1 MVRLNPQRC
10 HDSRKRADNKR
21 CVDNGIVIDNAAV
34 NGQRWILRL
43 VTLLE
48 ILLCGAALLVLLP
61 ATVLFAEVVSAVTGS
76 RGTAT
81 PESERR
87 RLAVLVPAHN
97 EASIIAGTLRSI
109 AQQLEEPDRLIVVAD
124 NCSDETAVI
133 AASEGA
139 EVIAR
144 TDLNNRGKGYALD
157 FGIRHLESDPPSIV
171 VVIDA
176 DCRITAASIDRLAR
190 CCAWTARPVQALYL
204 MRAAKDTGLM
214 ARIAEFAWVV
224 KNQIR
229 PMGLY
234 RLGLPCQL
242 MGTGMAFPW
251 ACICSA
257 RLATGHIVEDLKLG
271 IDLTRAGTAPVF
283 CAEAVVTSEFPV
295 SKEGIRG
302 QRERWEHGH
311 LGVILSEAPRLLL
324 ESLASSNVRLMA
336 LALDLSVPP
345 LALLA
350 LQVVLVWLAS
360 AAFFVVTTAH
370 LPLDM
375 TSAAAILLVLS
386 VLMCW
391 MRYGRPIISLGSLG
405 LAVVYALWKIPL
417 YMKFLVARQ
426 SRWVRSKRDEDG
438 R

>member
-1 MVRLNPQRC
+1 M
-10 HDSRKRADNKR
+10 
-21 CVDNGIVIDNAAV
+21 
-34 NGQRWILRL
+34 

-48 ILLCGAALLVLLP
+48 ILLCGAAFLVLLP

-76 RGTAT
+76 RDTAT
-81 PESERR
+81 PQSERR

-97 EASIIAGTLRSI
+97 EASVIAATLRSI
-109 AQQLEEPDRLIVVAD
+109 VQQLEEADRLIVVAD
-124 NCSDETAVI
+124 NCSDETAAI
-133 AASEGA
+133 AATEGA

-144 TDLNNRGKGYALD
+144 TDLNKRGKGYALD

-176 DCRITAASIDRLAR
+176 DCQITEASIDKLVR

-204 MRAAKDTGLM
+204 MRAAKGAGLK

-224 KNQIR
+224 KNQVR
-229 PMGLY
+229 PMGLN

-271 IDLTRAGTAPVF
+271 IDLARAGTPPVF
-283 CAEAVVTSEFPV
+283 CAAAVVTSDFPV
-295 SKEGIRG
+295 SREGIRG

-311 LGVILSEAPRLLL
+311 LGVILSETPRLLRD
-324 ESLASSNVRLMA
+324 SLASLNVYLMA

-350 LQVVLVWLAS
+350 LLVVLVWLAS
-360 AAFFVVTTAH
+360 VVFCAVTTAH
-370 LPLDM
+370 LPLNM
-375 TSAAAILLVLS
+375 TSAAAILLALS

-391 MRYGRPIISLGSLG
+391 ARYGRPIISLGSLG
-405 LAVVYALWKIPL
+405 LAMVYALWKVPL
-417 YMKFLVARQ
+417 YVRFLGARQ
-426 SRWVRSKRDEDG
+426 LRWVRSKRDEDG
-438 R
+438 Q